1 MPRRRIHEPHAGLAT
16 LEGLLGSK
24 SRAVTRLAETSVRY
38 ELRRLERLGLL
49 TSRREGRE
57 KRYNFNDHHPLFPEL
72 KRMVYKTAGLGEALR
87 EAIGGVT
94 GLKAAFI
101 YGSVAKGD
109 ERLTSDIDLFILGK
123 PDQTQL
129 ATTLREAEGRLR
141 REVN

>member
-24 SRAVTRLAETSVRY
+24 SRARLLTVFLTHPTEEFYAQRLTAVTRLAETSVRY

-72 KRMVYKTAGLGEALR
+72 KRMVYKTAG
-87 EAIGGVT
+87 
-94 GLKAAFI
+94 
-101 YGSVAKGD
+101 
-109 ERLTSDIDLFILGK
+109 
-123 PDQTQL
+123 
-129 ATTLREAEGRLR
+129 
-141 REVN
+141 